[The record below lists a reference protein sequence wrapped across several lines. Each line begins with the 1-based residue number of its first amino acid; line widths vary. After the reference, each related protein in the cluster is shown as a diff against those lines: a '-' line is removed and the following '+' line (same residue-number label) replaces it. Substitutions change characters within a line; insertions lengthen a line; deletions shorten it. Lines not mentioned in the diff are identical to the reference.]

1 MMILVGYWGS
11 PFARRVGV
19 TLKLL
24 GVPFELRT
32 TAPSTHGPALRRVN
46 PVGRVPALILED
58 GEVLIDSA
66 MILDHLD
73 ELAGP
78 ARALTP
84 ARGAE
89 RRRVNRLVALA
100 LGACEK
106 YVASYYEVS
115 KRPPEKLHQPWR
127 DHLDGQVATALA
139 ALDAEAAGANPWF
152 LGERLTQA
160 DVTTA
165 CAVLSMRFDMPELA
179 PQGRYP
185 RLERLVDRA
194 DALQAFRDTVPA

>member
-19 TLKLL
+19 AMKLL
-24 GVPFELRT
+24 GMPFELRA

-46 PVGRVPALILED
+46 PVGRVPALILDD

-66 MILDHLD
+66 MILDYLD
-73 ELAGP
+73 EAAGD
-78 ARALTP
+78 RALTP
-84 ARGAE
+84 PRGPE
-89 RRRVNRLVALA
+89 RRRCNRVVALA

-106 YVASYYEVS
+106 YVATYYEGS

-139 ALDAEAAGANPWF
+139 ALEAEAAGAAPWF
-152 LGERLTQA
+152 LGARLTQA
-160 DVTTA
+160 DITTA
-165 CAVLSMRFDMPELA
+165 CAVLSMRFDMPVLA
-179 PQGRYP
+179 PPGRYP
-185 RLERLVDRA
+185 HLDALVDRA
-194 DALQAFRDTVPA
+194 DALAAFRETAP